1 MEKKNKN
8 EEIQS
13 RREFFKNAAKA
24 ALPILGAAILA
35 NVPTVLNAAEANSTS
50 CHGCNNGCMNFCTTT
65 CHGGCT
71 KVCADSCVGGCR
83 TTCSNACARSSKY

>member
-24 ALPILGAAILA
+24 ALPILGVALLA
-35 NVPTVLNAAEANSTS
+35 SNPIVAKATETSMDCGYSCSGGCWRSCTS
-50 CHGCNNGCMNFCTTT
+50 CKDSCRGECVTT
-65 CHGGCT
+65 CRNTC
-71 KVCADSCVGGCR
+71 S
-83 TTCSNACARSSKY
+83 TTCSGGCYRVSY